1 MNIKGKKKKKPNFM
15 SSLLEFQM
23 ILVVSVVESID
34 KFVIYLTFKIL
45 FLREVIL

>member
-1 MNIKGKKKKKPNFM
+1 M